1 MLTSITRKALAL
13 LLAIVLP
20 PVVVAALDPA
30 AACLA
35 VAAALPGVA
44 IALFVSRNFACQV
57 RRSRAF
63 IDRILDSDAP
73 RSPLRP
79 TEDELG
85 GLATALNNLAPKI
98 DDLFHRLRTEL
109 GRREAILASM
119 TEGVIAVDSR
129 LRVTFCNNAFAHA
142 IGEPFVAEGGPLIR
156 SVREP
161 VLFQILKEVIE
172 SGQSVERR
180 LNLSLPGSP
189 SFEVY
194 AAPLSSTTPR
204 GAIAIL
210 HDVTPSERLDRV
222 RRDFVANVSHEFRT
236 PLAVI
241 RGFAETLLDG
251 GLEDED
257 NRRQFVET
265 ILANGIRLNN
275 IAADLLALSELD
287 DGRPRADAGPIPVAE
302 IVRNAAQAVAPAAAL
317 AQVTV
322 HLPDVPDIYVWGPRI
337 RLEQA
342 LVNLIDNAVKFN
354 RPNGEV
360 RIAACPVADGKVE
373 ILISDTGIGIPSH
386 DLSRIFERFY
396 RVDKGRS
403 RQMGGTGL
411 GLSIVKHAI
420 QQMNGTVMVKSELGS
435 GSQFTITL
443 PAYPAPARLS

>member
-1 MLTSITRKALAL
+1 MLSSITRKALAML
-13 LLAIVLP
+13 VAISLP
-20 PVVVAALDPA
+20 PVLVAAIDPA
-30 AACLA
+30 AVWLA
-35 VAAALPGVA
+35 LAAALPGIG
-44 IALFVSRNFACQV
+44 IALFVSRSFAWQV
-57 RRSRAF
+57 RHSTAF
-63 IDRILDSDAP
+63 VERILDSDAP

-85 GLATALNNLAPKI
+85 GLAIGLNNLAPKI

-109 GRREAILASM
+109 ARREAILASM
-119 TEGVIAVDSR
+119 TEGVIAVDWR
-129 LRVTFCNNAFAHA
+129 LRVTFCNNAFARA

-161 VLFQILKEVIE
+161 VLFQTLKEVIE
-172 SGQSVERR
+172 SGQSLRRR
-180 LNLSLPGSP
+180 LSLSLPGSP

-194 AAPLSSTTPR
+194 AAPLSSTAPR

-210 HDVTPSERLDRV
+210 HDVTPSERLDRM

-236 PLAVI
+236 PLAII

-251 GLEDED
+251 GLDDED

-287 DGRPRADAGPIPVAE
+287 EGKPRSDAGPIPVGE
-302 IVRNAAQAVAPAAAL
+302 VVRNAARAVGPAAEL
-317 AQVTV
+317 AEVAIR
-322 HLPDVPDIYVWGPRI
+322 LPDIPELYVWGPRI

-354 RPNGEV
+354 RPHGEV
-360 RIAACPVADGKVE
+360 RIEVSAATEGNVE
-373 ILISDTGIGIPSH
+373 ISIADTGIGIPSQ

-420 QQMNGTVMVKSELGS
+420 QQMNGTVIVKSELGA
-435 GSQFTITL
+435 GSRFTITL
-443 PAYPAPARLS
+443 PACPAPAGVS

>member
-1 MLTSITRKALAL
+1 MLTSITRKALGL

-20 PVVVAALDPA
+20 PVVVAALDPMA
-30 AACLA
+30 ASLA
-35 VAAALPGVA
+35 VAATLPGIL
-44 IALFVSRNFACQV
+44 IALIVSRGFAWQV

-63 IDRILDSDAP
+63 VDQILDPDAP

-85 GLATALNNLAPKI
+85 GLGTALNNLAPKI

-109 GRREAILASM
+109 ARREAILASM

-129 LRVTFCNNAFAHA
+129 LRVTFCNNAFARA

-172 SGQSVERR
+172 SGQSVQRR

-194 AAPLSSTTPR
+194 VAALSSSVPR

-210 HDVTPSERLDRV
+210 HDVTPSERVERM

-251 GLEDED
+251 GLDDED

-287 DGRPRADAGPIPVAE
+287 DGRPRADAAPISVVE
-302 IVRNAAQAVAPAAAL
+302 VVRNAAQAVAPAAAL
-317 AQVTV
+317 AQVAV
-322 HLPDVPDIYVWGPRI
+322 QLPDIPEMYVWGPRI

-354 RPNGEV
+354 RANGEV
-360 RIAACPVADGKVE
+360 RVAASVTADGKVE
-373 ILISDTGIGIPSH
+373 ISISDTGIGIPSQ

-420 QQMNGTVMVKSELGS
+420 QQMNGTVLVKSELGT

-443 PAYPAPARLS
+443 PAYPAPARVS